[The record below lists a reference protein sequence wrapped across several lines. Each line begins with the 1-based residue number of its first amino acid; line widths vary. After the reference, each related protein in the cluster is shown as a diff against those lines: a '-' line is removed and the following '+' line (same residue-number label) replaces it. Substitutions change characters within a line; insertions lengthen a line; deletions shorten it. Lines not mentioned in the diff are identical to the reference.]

1 MIWSL
6 AFYGEDRK
14 CVTSFVR
21 RHVRFADCFTTILA
35 TWSSHLTCSSFLIL
49 EFFHQLELAPAPE
62 SFPTTG
68 RNLKQPKVLLFSP
81 YSTRC
86 LEMDIPCNLFGG
98 LVPDITGTN
107 EEVEKIVD
115 TIGIGEMAM
124 NQGQRRPD
132 RGHRNYEI
140 GGGGFGR
147 HRPGRTHRSVGFR
160 SGGYGSDSDSSY
172 SREKGCCTMM

>member
-1 MIWSL
+1 VNDLEL

-21 RHVRFADCFTTILA
+21 RHVRFVDCFTTTLA

-49 EFFHQLELAPAPE
+49 GSFHQLELAPAPE

-115 TIGIGEMAM
+115 TIGISAHICLAM
-124 NQGQRRPD
+124 EYAG
-132 RGHRNYEI
+132 
-140 GGGGFGR
+140 
-147 HRPGRTHRSVGFR
+147 
-160 SGGYGSDSDSSY
+160 
-172 SREKGCCTMM
+172 

>member
-14 CVTSFVR
+14 CVISFVR

-49 EFFHQLELAPAPE
+49 AFFHQLELAPAPE

-98 LVPDITGTN
+98 PVPDITGTN

-115 TIGIGEMAM
+115 TIGIGEMVMIKDNAD
-124 NQGQRRPD
+124 QT
-132 RGHRNYEI
+132 EVI
-140 GGGGFGR
+140 GMMRSEVEGLANIDQVERIGVLDSEAEGMGVIATA
-147 HRPGRTHRSVGFR
+147 RTVGKR
-160 SGGYGSDSDSSY
+160 DVVP
-172 SREKGCCTMM
+172 